1 MAQIKH
7 SILIQAPAERIHPLV
22 ASANGFT
29 QWWAADVTETD
40 GVVELGFF
48 KRATIFRL
56 QPTRIDPPREAQW
69 LCMSGHEW
77 QDTKLL
83 FNLAVGQPGQT
94 LLHFTHADWREETEY
109 FVSCTTTWGELM
121 FRIKAAAEGKALGP
135 LFSATGMGY

>member
-22 ASANGFT
+22 ASASGFT
-29 QWWAADVTETD
+29 QWWAADVTETN

-48 KRATIFRL
+48 KRATIYRL
-56 QPTRIDPPREAQW
+56 QSTRIDPPRESQW

-83 FNLAVGQPGQT
+83 FNLAAGQPGQT
-94 LLHFTHADWREETEY
+94 LLHFTHADWRAETEY

-121 FRIKAAAEGKALGP
+121 FRIKAAAEGKSPGP